1 MLRDMQSQVGVY
13 GRLKQIGYGP
23 LTDAYKKY
31 GECMKKYYTD
41 ENPTPTQCQKLFNAF
56 KKAEDYYGRYASR

>member
-1 MLRDMQSQVGVY
+1 M
-13 GRLKQIGYGP
+13 
-23 LTDAYKKY
+23 T
-31 GECMKKYYTD
+31 KYYTD